1 MAISHDVKFQ
11 FWSIEPRLYE
21 KLSDEIIDAMAKGP
35 DTLSR
40 HHVHEIKRERPRAL
54 IYGAGHEVAAN
65 RPIAVSV
72 TAHFAAHQRYKSD
85 VRDTQAYTFIEQF
98 VLGNNETGS
107 VQTANGSAFIQGGE
121 NPTLQQSALP
131 GQVSIAYGS
140 ASTEGMTAWP
150 TATIAAFESHVGLV
164 SITGTASV
172 KPTATSKPS
181 GTNGANAI
189 NFSVSHHFVVFL
201 LSFLTFLLS

>member
-1 MAISHDVKFQ
+1 MIQNTTFGGIQGFTRQPSTSWWDISGQ
-11 FWSIEPRLYE
+11 WAG
-21 KLSDEIIDAMAKGP
+21 II
-35 DTLSR
+35 
-40 HHVHEIKRERPRAL
+40 HQERNWTYAL

-72 TAHFAAHQRYKSD
+72 AAHFVAHQGYTSD
-85 VRDTQAYTFIEQF
+85 VRGTQAYTFIEQF

-107 VQTANGSAFIQGGE
+107 VQTANGTAFIQGGE

-201 LSFLTFLLS
+201 LSCLTFLLS